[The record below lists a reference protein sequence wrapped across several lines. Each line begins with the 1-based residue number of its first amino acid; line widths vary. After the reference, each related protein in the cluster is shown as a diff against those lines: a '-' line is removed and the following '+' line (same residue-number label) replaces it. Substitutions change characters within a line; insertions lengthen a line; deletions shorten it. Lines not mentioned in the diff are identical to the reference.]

1 MELDLH
7 GFPTFASLFPY
18 VFYAFYSLLIV
29 SFFTVLTF
37 DLNLSVYLSCA
48 IRFFPIWFVSF
59 WSLFPFPSS
68 PYVFPFHFF
77 SSLHFFGITFIFSVS
92 ARFFS
97 FLTQFI
103 TILSLLSFTS
113 TFCFAT
119 SLPLTFIFSFLSYR
133 ISSRLSFTS
142 ISLSFLHSSSFFT
155 ISLLFT
161 PSFLLPTLSRAS
173 SSLRP
178 FSPFTFTHSLYCI
191 PPLLSLFTSSSPH
204 HPSLFSF
211 LNLYVISFIS
221 PSLHPQQHY
230 FLPIYRFHK
239 QSIKTHLL
247 APSPFVYLYTPSLSR
262 SLPPLWSSIYS
273 LYPTL
278 SLFSIS
284 FFFTFVRLLSPL
296 SSSFVS
302 FYHPPTF

>member
-37 DLNLSVYLSCA
+37 DLNLSVCLSCA
-48 IRFFPIWFVSF
+48 IRFFRFDLSHF
-59 WSLFPFPSS
+59 DHYFLSLPPLMYFLFI
-68 PYVFPFHFF
+68 FFHIF

-142 ISLSFLHSSSFFT
+142 MSLSFLHSSSFFT

-178 FSPFTFTHSLYCI
+178 FSPFIFTHSLYCI

-262 SLPPLWSSIYS
+262 SLPPL
-273 LYPTL
+273 
-278 SLFSIS
+278 
-284 FFFTFVRLLSPL
+284 
-296 SSSFVS
+296 
-302 FYHPPTF
+302 